1 MMCYARYAD
10 RAVCATPTPI
20 RCESRGLCAPEM
32 TRFSD
37 QTQRRGAQHRYIY
50 VMHAMLC
57 YAMFAYYG
65 GDGRFAGERRHAV
78 ALES

>member
-37 QTQRRGAQHRYIY
+37 RTQRRGAQHRYIY
-50 VMHAMLC
+50 MLCMLC
-57 YAMFAYYG
+57 YVMLCL
-65 GDGRFAGERRHAV
+65 RIVV
-78 ALES
+78 ATNGLLESDGTR

>member
-37 QTQRRGAQHRYIY
+37 RTQRHGAQHRYVHILC
-50 VMHAMLC
+50 MLC
-57 YAMFAYYG
+57 YVMLCLRIMVAT
-65 GDGRFAGERRHAV
+65 DGL
-78 ALES
+78 LESDGTR